1 MLDWDSYIEVAEKFK
16 HKAMRGDK
24 GDLRNDIILE
34 LARVELRYN
43 GSGRTLSEGGKIR
56 VASFVVFRYWRIV
69 YKHKPVI
76 SLNSVVEDGEGNTIE
91 LIDTIA
97 DDKALDIPQWV
108 DIRLWLYRCPPQLI
122 KIAYK
127 KVAGYPLTNRERAY
141 FFRNRGKAQKQM
153 VLA

>member
-1 MLDWDSYIEVAEKFK
+1 MLDWDSYIEVADKFK
-16 HKAMRGDK
+16 HKARYEDR

-34 LARVELRYN
+34 LAKVELKYN
-43 GSGRTLSEGGKIR
+43 GQGRTLSEGGKIR

-76 SLNSVVEDGEGNTIE
+76 SLNSVVEDGEGNMVE
-91 LIDTIA
+91 LIETIA

-108 DIRLWLYRCPPQLI
+108 DIRLWLYRCLPRLV

-127 KVAGYPLTNRERAY
+127 KVAGYRLTNSESTY
-141 FFRNRGKAQKQM
+141 FCRHRKEAQKKM
-153 VLA
+153 VLV